1 MKKLIL
7 TIIFLLI
14 PFVSHSQWEVYNSE
28 NSILPNSPIK
38 KIVVDKNNTVWVLA
52 DSGLVS
58 INGDE
63 WILYD
68 PTKGNIPYS
77 YIQDIAVN
85 KKGEF
90 FIASNGYI
98 LKFDNNSFEIVDSL
112 PDIKFLDFDS
122 KGNYWV
128 STRESIL
135 KKEGDKWVTKY
146 TEKSYDLETVRMI
159 VDNEDRVW
167 LSRLFYI
174 DVCQLLEDG
183 TIYCFSENDSKALK
197 KGMNSRFALD
207 SNGSIW
213 FGSRNAILGYNGTDW
228 FEIDSLEVK
237 DNEYGGRYR
246 AIGFDKE
253 NNLWAVSNLNF
264 NDVFQLIKIGKK
276 IEVFEL
282 DSNLLPVDAYNW
294 VRGLAI
300 DLTGNVWIASTMG
313 LIKFTPTKT
322 NIELGSEQETSIY
335 PNPTNGIVN
344 IKSSNSKN
352 TTEIYNLLGEKI
364 ISTDNERIDL
374 SNFQKG
380 VYIIR
385 VSNSNGTSSQ
395 KLILK

>member
-313 LIKFTPTKT
+313 LIKFSSTKT
-322 NIELGSEQETSIY
+322 NIEWGSEQETSIY
-335 PNPTNGIVN
+335 PNPTNGVVN

-374 SNFQKG
+374 SNYQKG

-385 VSNSNGTSSQ
+385 VSTSNGTYSQ